1 MTKKSV
7 LIVDDYIGTC
17 ETLSDVLEACGFD
30 VAAVRTGGDCLEMI
44 KKRQFDVVLLDIK
57 MPGMNGLETFR
68 KIKKM
73 NEKVKVIMVTAYAM
87 NDIVDEALI
96 EGAFSVVYKPLDLD
110 KLISMVRG

>member
-7 LIVDDYIGTC
+7 LIVDDDIGTC

-68 KIKKM
+68 KITLAHL
-73 NEKVKVIMVTAYAM
+73 NYRSE
-87 NDIVDEALI
+87 L
-96 EGAFSVVYKPLDLD
+96 SDLGLTD
-110 KLISMVRG
+110 AQYGLQFLYRGRVESSK